1 MSAYP
6 INTFGGSLPQSTP
19 VSMGGISNVGSVDAV
34 SGSVLM
40 YNSTNG
46 KWEATRSS
54 MNSDPVTTGT
64 GVITL
69 TVSDLFRGF
78 IDRDTGAADVD
89 AITPTAAAIVAALPG
104 KPVGHTIQLYIRN
117 TAATSNTLTLVGDTG
132 VTVSGDADIGQNASA
147 LFMFRL
153 ENVTSGAEAV
163 TAYCMGTFTY
173 NT

>member
-78 IDRDTGAADVD
+78 IDRDTGAD